1 MAMAD
6 DNFDLVLQFMKKHNL
21 PVTRESYIAFA
32 YCSEPPDPW
41 TWEHEEDLPEHL
53 RAPFDGANPPP
64 QPTRS

>member
-6 DNFDLVLQFMKKHNL
+6 DEFDCVLLLLKKHSI
-21 PVTRESYIAFA
+21 PVTRENYIMMA
-32 YCSEPPDPW
+32 YGVESPDPW

-53 RAPFDGANPPP
+53 RALFDGANPPP